1 MVGFAHDLLHG
12 TASLQGYE
20 QNSLETSQLT
30 SPVVLSLSSAGMRLL
45 SIPAA
50 PPVTATP
57 PPGPSM
63 GPPGSPARLQA
74 ALATATATSYGAA
87 TAAFFQ
93 LYTMQGSTT
102 VPSFSIHTLARE
114 RGPAL
119 RGSPQAAS
127 AEDSDALRVLLY
139 NGTAYTNIPV
149 RRCQLLSALPESNY
163 AAIRT
168 VRRGTRLI
176 GANTNIDRLLLSA
189 AVQGEHSGL
198 SAGGSTA
205 EESVLK
211 AASPT
216 SAIEEGRR
224 GPSAEECQK
233 FRIRVWQ
240 DLRKLLR
247 LCYWSAAAA
256 PTKELSTAEAERAIA
271 ATAEA
276 EPATAAAAATSAL
289 MLPEGIEASITLVLT
304 RLVLPD
310 LLGALGLP
318 PNPVENT
325 SASAATTAVLDPL
338 DVTARSPDY
347 LPQLT
352 STDMN
357 CSSLNLVLL
366 AEPLIPSPAIFHC
379 LQEQEEEEEELRDSL
394 GALEHGLGRLRRN
407 HQADSSNLRHSNS
420 LRWCNALLLP
430 HRGRENP
437 EVKSTVWALERQ
449 ELLREAQDIG
459 AALSMPL
466 EEVILER
473 QNSLLE
479 GCSSNFL
486 VFSDSRK
493 CVLTAPESACLPGC
507 VRGLAIKALSARGIK
522 TVYEAPRWEE
532 RETSSWKAAW
542 ISSSSRLLLPV
553 RSLIKVKHP
562 HLRSQKASEQQ
573 QKEKQQALPQQQQQ
587 QPPKQPAMW
596 VAVPS
601 LAATNSPA
609 YSQSLVE
616 DCSQGQH
623 ILQPLCDE
631 QQLPKLP
638 ASEYEEALFDVGP
651 DSLAARVA
659 RWTAEL
665 AEQEAEAVFP

>member
-1 MVGFAHDLLHG
+1 
-12 TASLQGYE
+12 
-20 QNSLETSQLT
+20 
-30 SPVVLSLSSAGMRLL
+30 
-45 SIPAA
+45 
-50 PPVTATP
+50 
-57 PPGPSM
+57 
-63 GPPGSPARLQA
+63 
-74 ALATATATSYGAA
+74 
-87 TAAFFQ
+87 
-93 LYTMQGSTT
+93 MQGSTT

-224 GPSAEECQK
+224 GPSAEEC
-233 FRIRVWQ
+233 
-240 DLRKLLR
+240 
-247 LCYWSAAAA
+247 
-256 PTKELSTAEAERAIA
+256 
-271 ATAEA
+271 
-276 EPATAAAAATSAL
+276 
-289 MLPEGIEASITLVLT
+289 IEASITLVLT

-479 GCSSNFL
+479 GKASFYVCLLRRRSNCSNFL

-522 TVYEAPRWEE
+522 TVYEAPRL
-532 RETSSWKAAW
+532 R
-542 ISSSSRLLLPV
+542 
-553 RSLIKVKHP
+553 HP
-562 HLRSQKASEQQ
+562 
-573 QKEKQQALPQQQQQ
+573 
-587 QPPKQPAMW
+587 
-596 VAVPS
+596 
-601 LAATNSPA
+601 
-609 YSQSLVE
+609 
-616 DCSQGQH
+616 G
-623 ILQPLCDE
+623 
-631 QQLPKLP
+631 
-638 ASEYEEALFDVGP
+638 
-651 DSLAARVA
+651 LAARQSLLEYGGVLFSN
-659 RWTAEL
+659 WWYPL
-665 AEQEAEAVFP
+665 GDSSGKI